1 MNNPQTQNIA
11 EIMLKYAEIKLY
23 DLQNLIGSELKLLKA
38 QHELANSTDSNQ
50 NELLHK
56 VNKIMEEVEA
66 FDEQY
71 LKSIQAY
78 EQAENDLNLHVEQIV
93 PDKLEQ
99 TN

>member
-1 MNNPQTQNIA
+1 MNKTQTQNIA

-38 QHELANSTDSNQ
+38 QHELANSADSDQ
-50 NELLHK
+50 YELLEK
-56 VNKIMEEVEA
+56 LNEIMVEVEA

-71 LKSIQAY
+71 LKSLQSY
-78 EQAENDLNLHVEQIV
+78 EQSANDFNFHIGQIV
-93 PDKLEQ
+93 PIKIEQ